1 MARILFESQDTL
13 FFRDGRPFNQGESC
27 AGLISLF
34 PPSPFTLVGAART
47 AWARAM
53 GWSGIGPWKKQLSA
67 EQLQR
72 LGGDGP
78 ELTGLTFRGP
88 LLMHKEKSIFP
99 APACLIGTPAA
110 DDYPEQVSRLC
121 PSEQGQ
127 RCDMGS
133 NVRLPVPAK
142 RDSVEGRKPLDGW
155 WLNKKGFARVLAG
168 NVPEPDSYIGT
179 DSLWTSEPRVGISI
193 DHTTG
198 RAEESAL
205 YSIQHIRL
213 HSGIELAIELD
224 GNLQEFPKTALV
236 PLGGE
241 ARFCWLRKQKDTD
254 LGIPECGLETAD
266 STHYAVHILTP
277 LKSEQ
282 PPVAGKS
289 FTGLPGKV
297 ISACLPRP
305 QRWGGWDT
313 INRCPL
319 PMSPC
324 LAPGS
329 VIFMKVEHSDQ
340 LIEAK
345 QFHGTTIGLQK
356 SWGFGLIAIGQW

>member
-1 MARILFESQDTL
+1 MARILFKPQDTL
-13 FFRDGRPFNQGESC
+13 FFRDGQPFNQGESC
-27 AGLISLF
+27 AGLASLF
-34 PPSPFTLVGAART
+34 PPSPFTMVGAART
-47 AWARAM
+47 AWSRAM

-88 LLMHKEKSIFP
+88 LLMHKEASIFP
-99 APACLIGTPAA
+99 APACLIGITAE
-110 DDYPEQVSRLC
+110 DRPEQVIRLY
-121 PSEQGQ
+121 PSQQ
-127 RCDMGS
+127 KQHCDMGK
-133 NVRLPVPAK
+133 NIQLPVPKAQ
-142 RDSVEGRKPLDGW
+142 DNVTGRKLLEGW
-155 WLNKKGFARVLAG
+155 WLNEDGFSAVLAG
-168 NVPEPDSYIGT
+168 RVPQADSYIKT
-179 DSLWTSEPRVGISI
+179 DTLWNSEPRVGISI
-193 DHTTG
+193 DHALG
-198 RAEESAL
+198 QAEESAL

-213 HSGIELAIELD
+213 NSDIELAMTLD
-224 GNLQEFPKTALV
+224 GNLHEFPGNALV

-241 ARFCWLRKQKDTD
+241 ARTCWLRTQKDTN
-254 LGIPECGLETAD
+254 LGIPECGLGSANSD
-266 STHYAVHILTP
+266 PHYAVHILTP
-277 LKSEQ
+277 LKPEQ
-282 PPVAGKS
+282 RLVAGKS
-289 FTGLPGKV
+289 FAELPGKV

-329 VIFMKVEHSDQ
+329 VIFMEVKNLDQ
-340 LIEAK
+340 VIEAK